1 MPIDLRLLGDEGKAL
16 FREWKNK
23 VDKHNKY
30 TVKNKYHKE
39 QKMDMW
45 HKELNE
51 LNDHYRKALKA
62 MESDK
67 KKEMM
72 ELEKAAKEAKKMAE
86 EAEKMAKEERALK
99 RKMNKEKKQAEL
111 SKMAPRRST
120 RLAKKIK
127 KPRCP
132 NGTRRSMKSGN
143 CEKKSLQTRKRCP
156 NGTRKNNKSGKCE

>member
-23 VDKHNKY
+23 VEKHNKY

-67 KKEMM
+67 KKEKTK
-72 ELEKAAKEAKKMAE
+72 EQKAADAAREEAKDQAPKMSLNVLILLRTDVFT
-86 EAEKMAKEERALK
+86 KENVQNDI
-99 RKMNKEKKQAEL
+99 NKAVE
-111 SKMAPRRST
+111 
-120 RLAKKIK
+120 
-127 KPRCP
+127 
-132 NGTRRSMKSGN
+132 NGA
-143 CEKKSLQTRKRCP
+143 
-156 NGTRKNNKSGKCE
+156 KCECRK